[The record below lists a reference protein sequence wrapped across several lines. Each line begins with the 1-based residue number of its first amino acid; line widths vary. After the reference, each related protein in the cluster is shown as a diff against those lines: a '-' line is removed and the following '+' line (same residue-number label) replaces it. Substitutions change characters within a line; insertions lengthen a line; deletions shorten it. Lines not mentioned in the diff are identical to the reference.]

1 MNTMEKARIGKDY
14 DDGEQ
19 VDEDEG
25 GRQRKN
31 EKNALI
37 LVSLEPSTLV

>member
-31 EKNALI
+31 EKNSLI